1 MMMEG
6 MMAGV
11 VPPPPGAEAAK
22 KPLPVTPF
30 GRYVKVLLSSSEFL
44 FID

>member
-1 MMMEG
+1 MPL
-6 MMAGV
+6 A
-11 VPPPPGAEAAK
+11 PGSEAAK

-30 GRYVKVLLSSSEFL
+30 GRYVKVLLSSSEFV